1 LAEYR
6 KNHNLEWFML
16 LHSAMIGA
24 RPENPPAVHP
34 AKHPLPAGNIEDFAQ
49 DVVVFTLGA
58 DDLSPLLDRAE
69 VDLPGLASREAVLRV
84 MAHNPD
90 TVWGIARRAAG
101 VRGAQK
107 PEGFIGFLML
117 NEQGVRRLIA
127 GTFDASAPDVGLLCF
142 QNQRPAGI
150 YVWAMWARD
159 RLVAG
164 IPLAFEKMWTPLY
177 QEADLYARAVTYDG
191 KRLLETMGFT
201 PGAVFEKQ
209 ANPDL
214 HCLRRSDRHAADAPS
229 YDRYDGRGTA
239 KAIAVTVARSIED
252 LMRVVS
258 IRSAVYIAEQQCP
271 YAEEFD
277 GNDFSSTHL
286 LGYVG
291 NEPAACLRI
300 RYFADF
306 AKIER
311 LAVRRE
317 FRKQQ
322 VSRHLV
328 EAAIDLCQAKGYR
341 RLYGHAQ
348 KRLVKFWSQFGF
360 ETFPGGQELVFS
372 DFDYVE
378 MQMFTARRPTAITI
392 GIDPY
397 LILRPEGRWH
407 RPGILEQS
415 RSRPVTRPSVER
427 GVA

>member
-1 LAEYR
+1 
-6 KNHNLEWFML
+6 MTV
-16 LHSAMIGA
+16 HSTIIGA
-24 RPENPPAVHP
+24 ERTAPPAVHP
-34 AKHPLPAGNIEDFAQ
+34 AKYPLPARNIEDFGRN
-49 DVVVFTLGA
+49 VVVFTLDV
-58 DDLSPLLDRAE
+58 DDLGLMMDRAKI
-69 VDLPGLASREAVLRV
+69 DLPGLAPRESVLRV

-90 TVWGIARRAAG
+90 TVWGIARREDYA
-101 VRGAQK
+101 RGALR

-127 GTFDASAPDVGLLCF
+127 GTFDARDPDIDLLSG
-142 QNQRPAGI
+142 QNERPAGI
-150 YVWAMWARD
+150 YVWAMWARNN
-159 RLVAG
+159 LVAG

-177 QEADLYARAVTYDG
+177 KGADLYARAATQDG
-191 KRLLETMGFT
+191 KRLLETMGFS
-201 PGAVFEKQ
+201 PGARFENLT
-209 ANPDL
+209 NPGL
-214 HCLRRSDRHAADAPS
+214 HSLRRSDVHAADVPS
-229 YDRYDGRGTA
+229 YDRYNGHSPE

-252 LMRVVS
+252 LMRVIS
-258 IRSAVYIAEQQCP
+258 IRSAVYIGEQECP
-271 YAEEFD
+271 YLEEFD

-311 LAVRRE
+311 LAVRKE
-317 FRKQQ
+317 FRKKRVSQQ
-322 VSRHLV
+322 LV

-360 ETFPGGQELVFS
+360 ETFAGGQELVFS

-378 MQMFTARRPTAITI
+378 MQMVTARRPNAITI

-407 RPGILEQS
+407 RPGVLEQS
-415 RSRPVTRPSVER
+415 RSRPVTRPSIAR
-427 GVA
+427 GTA

>member
-6 KNHNLEWFML
+6 GIHNLEWFMTV
-16 LHSAMIGA
+16 HSTIIGA
-24 RPENPPAVHP
+24 QPINAPAVHP
-34 AKHPLPAGNIEDFAQ
+34 AKHPLPARNIEDFAR

-58 DDLSPLLDRAE
+58 GDLGPLMDRAE
-69 VDLPGLASREAVLRV
+69 VDLPGLASRETVLRV

-90 TVWGIARRAAG
+90 TVWGIARREAYA
-101 VRGAQK
+101 RGALM

-117 NEQGVRRLIA
+117 NEQGLRRLIA
-127 GTFDASAPDVGLLCF
+127 GTFDASDPDTDLLCS
-142 QNQRPAGI
+142 QNERPAGI
-150 YVWAMWARD
+150 YVWAMWARHK
-159 RLVAG
+159 LVAG

-177 QEADLYARAVTYDG
+177 KGADLYARAVTLDG
-191 KRLLETMGFT
+191 KRLLETMGFS
-201 PGAVFEKQ
+201 PGAAFENLTNQ
-209 ANPDL
+209 GL
-214 HCLRRSDRHAADAPS
+214 HSLCRSYPNTADVPS
-229 YDRYDGRGTA
+229 YDRYNGHSPG

-252 LMRVVS
+252 LMRVIS
-258 IRSAVYIAEQQCP
+258 IRSAVYIGEQECP
-271 YAEEFD
+271 YLEEFD

-311 LAVRRE
+311 LAVRKE
-317 FRKQQ
+317 FRKQR
-322 VSRHLV
+322 VSVQLV
-328 EAAIDLCQAKGYR
+328 EAAIELCQAKGYC

-378 MQMFTARRPTAITI
+378 MQMVTARRPNAITI

-427 GVA
+427 GAA

>member
-1 LAEYR
+1 
-6 KNHNLEWFML
+6 MTV
-16 LHSAMIGA
+16 HSAIIGA
-24 RPENPPAVHP
+24 RPTTPPAVHP
-34 AKHPLPAGNIEDFAQ
+34 AKHPLPARNIEDFARN
-49 DVVVFTLGA
+49 VVVFTLGA
-58 DDLSPLLDRAE
+58 DDLGPMMDRAE
-69 VDLPGLASREAVLRV
+69 VDLPGLASRDAVLRV

-90 TVWGIARRAAG
+90 TVWGIARREEYAS
-101 VRGAQK
+101 GAHR

-117 NEQGVRRLIA
+117 NEQGVRRLMA
-127 GTFDASAPDVGLLCF
+127 GTFDASDPDTDLLSG
-142 QNQRPAGI
+142 QNERPAGI
-150 YVWAMWARD
+150 YLWAMWARNK
-159 RLVAG
+159 LVAG

-177 QEADLYARAVTYDG
+177 KGADLYARAVTQDG

-201 PGAVFEKQ
+201 PGAAFENLT
-209 ANPDL
+209 NPGLHSLCRSDL
-214 HCLRRSDRHAADAPS
+214 HNADVPS
-229 YDRYDGRGTA
+229 YDRYNGHSPG

-258 IRSAVYIAEQQCP
+258 IRSAVYIGEQECP
-271 YAEEFD
+271 YLEEFD

-311 LAVRRE
+311 LAVRKE
-317 FRKQQ
+317 FRKKR
-322 VSRHLV
+322 VSLPLV

-378 MQMFTARRPTAITI
+378 MQMVTARRPNAITI

-415 RSRPVTRPSVER
+415 KSRPVTRPSVER
-427 GVA
+427 GAA

>member
-1 LAEYR
+1 MTAHSTILG
-6 KNHNLEWFML
+6 L
-16 LHSAMIGA
+16 LPAGA
-24 RPENPPAVHP
+24 AAVHP
-34 AKHPLPAGNIEDFAQ
+34 AKYPLPARNIEDFAR

-58 DDLSPLLDRAE
+58 DDLGPLLERAKL
-69 VDLPGLASREAVLRV
+69 DLPGLASSEAVLRV

-90 TVWGIARRAAG
+90 TVWGIARREAG
-101 VRGAQK
+101 ARVLR

-117 NEQGVRRLIA
+117 NQQGVRRLIA
-127 GTFDASAPDVGLLCF
+127 GTFDAADPDLGLLSG
-142 QNQRPAGI
+142 QNERPAGI
-150 YVWAMWARD
+150 YVWAMWARHK
-159 RLVAG
+159 LVAG
-164 IPLAFEKMWTPLY
+164 IPLAFEKVWTPLY
-177 QEADLYARAVTYDG
+177 KEADLYARAVTQDG

-201 PGAVFEKQ
+201 PGAAFENQ
-209 ANPDL
+209 TNCGL
-214 HCLRRSDRHAADAPS
+214 HSLCRSDRHGGDALSYDRADAPS
-229 YDRYDGRGTA
+229 YDRYDSRRPKTA
-239 KAIAVTVARSIED
+239 VAVTVARSIED

-258 IRSAVYIAEQQCP
+258 IRSAVYIGEQECP
-271 YAEEFD
+271 YLEEFD

-311 LAVRRE
+311 LSVRKE
-317 FRKQQ
+317 FRKKR
-322 VSRHLV
+322 VSLPLV
-328 EAAIDLCQAKGYR
+328 EAAIDLCQAKGYQ

-348 KRLVKFWSQFGF
+348 KRLVKFWAQFGF

-378 MQMFTARRPTAITI
+378 MQMVTARRPNAITI
-392 GIDPY
+392 GVDPY
-397 LILRPEGRWH
+397 LIVRPEGRWH

-427 GVA
+427 GAA